1 MKTISKPPK
10 ITRRPR
16 GYLNPLLTDA
26 EREKRREAQTVYI
39 ERAKERKRRVVD
51 PNLFNPG
58 KYNNWL
64 C

>member
-1 MKTISKPPK
+1 MKHISKPPK

-16 GYLNPLLTDA
+16 GYINPLLTDS
-26 EREKRREAQTVYI
+26 EREKRREAQAVYI
-39 ERAKERKRRVVD
+39 ERAKERKNRTVD
-51 PNLFNPG
+51 PNLFNAE